1 MKYPF
6 QGLFTSVSE
15 IYRNSRVH
23 TCASFTFSDRI
34 PYSIDP
40 INMFGTIAKA
50 MLPQLAEATTGK
62 NSILLENAGNIMQW
76 MVTGTGLFFLG
87 KAVVKSKA

>member
-1 MKYPF
+1 MCATVHLLPF
-6 QGLFTSVSE
+6 QTGFL
-15 IYRNSRVH
+15 
-23 TCASFTFSDRI
+23 
-34 PYSIDP
+34 IDP

>member
-1 MKYPF
+1 MYVVEK
-6 QGLFTSVSE
+6 L
-15 IYRNSRVH
+15 RNSRGNFRERRRAAAIESH
-23 TCASFTFSDRI
+23 IFASLE
-34 PYSIDP
+34 
-40 INMFGTIAKA
+40 MFGNIAKA

>member
-15 IYRNSRVH
+15 IYRNSRVRK
-23 TCASFTFSDRI
+23 CASFTFSLRI
-34 PYSIDP
+34 PNRSP

>member
-15 IYRNSRVH
+15 IYRNSRTQV
-23 TCASFTFSDRI
+23 CIFYLFTQI
-34 PYSIDP
+34 PIIDP

>member
-15 IYRNSRVH
+15 IYRNSRVRKCLVCIFH
-23 TCASFTFSDRI
+23 LFTQ
-34 PYSIDP
+34 DP

>member
-1 MKYPF
+1 MYVVEK
-6 QGLFTSVSE
+6 L
-15 IYRNSRVH
+15 RNSRGNFRVYSPSTTSRGLGSAIGIH
-23 TCASFTFSDRI
+23 IFASLE
-34 PYSIDP
+34 
-40 INMFGTIAKA
+40 MFGTIAKA

>member
-1 MKYPF
+1 MYVVEK
-6 QGLFTSVSE
+6 L
-15 IYRNSRVH
+15 RNSRGNFRERRRAAAIH
-23 TCASFTFSDRI
+23 IFASLE
-34 PYSIDP
+34 
-40 INMFGTIAKA
+40 MFGTIAKA

>member
-1 MKYPF
+1 MYVVEK
-6 QGLFTSVSE
+6 L
-15 IYRNSRVH
+15 RNSRGNFRERRRAAAIES
-23 TCASFTFSDRI
+23 TSLE
-34 PYSIDP
+34 
-40 INMFGTIAKA
+40 MFGNIAKA

>member
-1 MKYPF
+1 MEVL
-6 QGLFTSVSE
+6 GILAATSANDIAV
-15 IYRNSRVH
+15 
-23 TCASFTFSDRI
+23 CDRI
-34 PYSIDP
+34 HILHLSLSA
-40 INMFGTIAKA
+40 MFGTIAKA

>member
-1 MKYPF
+1 
-6 QGLFTSVSE
+6 
-15 IYRNSRVH
+15 
-23 TCASFTFSDRI
+23 
-34 PYSIDP
+34 
-40 INMFGTIAKA
+40 MFGSIAKA

>member
-1 MKYPF
+1 
-6 QGLFTSVSE
+6 LIE
-15 IYRNSRVH
+15 
-23 TCASFTFSDRI
+23 SFDLAINESWRI
-34 PYSIDP
+34 DSPQKPQAPAP
-40 INMFGTIAKA
+40 IFALEMFGNIAKA